1 MIYDLHTHSDNSFDS
16 KAPIMDLCKSAI
28 NSGITDIAF
37 TEHFSIDNHKKTY
50 GYMNFEK
57 YFKDIK
63 KAKDIYSN
71 DLNIYTGLELCEPH
85 ENPDKFRCEL
95 KDLDIDIILGSV
107 HNINNIGH
115 RALCEQLIKRET
127 YDLYFNEVFKL
138 VSLGDFDI
146 AAHLDLMNRYAYN
159 SLGNYDF
166 NDFKDIL
173 QVILTKLI
181 SRGIGI
187 EINTSGLR
195 NSLKNIHPKIEILK
209 LYKSLGGEIIT
220 IGSDAHKACDVGYN
234 CKSSLALLKTL
245 NYKYIFTF
253 ENRKPIAHNID

>member
-16 KAPIMDLCKSAI
+16 KTPIMDLCKSAI
-28 NSGITDIAF
+28 TRGITDIAF

-50 GYMNFEK
+50 GFMNFEK
-57 YFKDIK
+57 FFKDIK
-63 KAKDIYSN
+63 EAKYIYSN

-115 RALCEQLIKRET
+115 RYLCKELNKRDT

-181 SRGIGI
+181 SRGIGV

-195 NSLKNIHPKIEILK
+195 NSLKDIHPKMEILK

-234 CKSSLALLKTL
+234 CKASLDLLKTL